1 MTCFH
6 ALNFTKVV
14 VDTISLFLKCF
25 AASVDSDMELLKL
38 HRDKKTVTKRQKQ
51 YQSSWTW
58 HFWVLMET
66 WEETF
71 QLLSHRSGL
80 DLHHILLSQ
89 TGLQREKKRFLLL
102 KSNSTCA
109 LIKSQLKHDGR
120 PDLACWGPTHQPC
133 PQLWPPRRQRF
144 CSPCRW
150 THRACWC
157 PVWFYW
163 TVTWSACTY
172 SHWENSWG
180 LPGPGLCP
188 RWWWECWG
196 TACDGGW
203 ARTSWWWREEEGRR
217 TCGWHAVTWAALRRE
232 VCCSGRWQRKAPKS
246 CRNR

>member
-1 MTCFH
+1 MLCCIGGHRTAKLDQSTPAQWRKDRNNTRVLGLDIFGCWWRLGRRHFSFCLI
-6 ALNFTKVV
+6 ALAWIF
-14 VDTISLFLKCF
+14 I
-25 AASVDSDMELLKL
+25 
-38 HRDKKTVTKRQKQ
+38 
-51 YQSSWTW
+51 
-58 HFWVLMET
+58 
-66 WEETF
+66 TF
-71 QLLSHRSGL
+71 FSHR
-80 DLHHILLSQ
+80 Q
-89 TGLQREKKRFLLL
+89 VYREKKRFVLL

-133 PQLWPPRRQRF
+133 PQLWPLRRQRF

-203 ARTSWWWREEEGRR
+203 VRTSWWWREEEGRR
-217 TCGWHAVTWAALRRE
+217 TCGWHAVTWAALHRE